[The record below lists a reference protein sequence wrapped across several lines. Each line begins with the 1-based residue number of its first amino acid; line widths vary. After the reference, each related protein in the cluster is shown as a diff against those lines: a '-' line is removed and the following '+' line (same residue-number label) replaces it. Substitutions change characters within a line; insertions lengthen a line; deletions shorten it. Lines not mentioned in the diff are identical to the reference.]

1 MNRTL
6 SALLLSC
13 CLLFALTLTARPAQA
28 DQGKVLESRDFKSTI
43 LGRNVRYSVY
53 LPAGYESSPTRHYPV
68 VYLLHGMPF
77 APVDSETDWIQQGSA
92 DRLIDEAI
100 TTGRLPPMILVMPDA
115 KTTWYQNSS
124 DGKIRYEDMLIGEFI
139 PFIDR
144 TFRTRQQR
152 LFRSVVGLSMGGYGA
167 MMLAMRHPELFSAA
181 AALSPGIRTEQEL
194 AATSDA
200 EYERIF
206 APLYGAGLQGEARL
220 NEPWRTHS
228 PLALAKN
235 LPIAQLRN
243 TRWWIDIG
251 DDDFL
256 SQGSDALH
264 SVLKQRE
271 IPHEYRVR
279 DGEHN
284 WIYWRTGLIDAL
296 EFVAGSYYR

>member
-6 SALLLSC
+6 SASLLSL
-13 CLLFALTLTARPAQA
+13 CLLFVLALPLAHA
-28 DQGKVLESRDFKSTI
+28 DDGKVLESREFKSTL
-43 LGRNVRYSVY
+43 LGRNVSYSVY
-53 LPAGYESSPTRHYPV
+53 LPAEYETSPTRRYPV

-77 APVDSETDWIQQGSA
+77 APVDSETDWLQQGSA
-92 DRLIDEAI
+92 DRLVDAAI
-100 TTGRLPPMILVMPDA
+100 TSGRLPPMILVMPDA
-115 KTTWYQNSS
+115 KTTWYQNSA
-124 DGKIRYEDMLIGEFI
+124 DGKVRYENMLIDEFI

-152 LFRSVVGLSMGGYGA
+152 LFRSAVGLSMGGYGA

-181 AALSPGIRTEQEL
+181 AALSPGIRTEEEMI
-194 AATSDA
+194 ATPDA
-200 EYERIF
+200 DYERFF

-220 NEPWRTHS
+220 NERWRTHS
-228 PLALAKN
+228 PLAMAKT
-235 LPIAQLRN
+235 LPVAQLRN

-264 SVLKQRE
+264 TVFKQRQ

-284 WIYWRTGLIDAL
+284 WTYWRTGLVDAL
-296 EFVAGSYYR
+296 EFVAGSYR